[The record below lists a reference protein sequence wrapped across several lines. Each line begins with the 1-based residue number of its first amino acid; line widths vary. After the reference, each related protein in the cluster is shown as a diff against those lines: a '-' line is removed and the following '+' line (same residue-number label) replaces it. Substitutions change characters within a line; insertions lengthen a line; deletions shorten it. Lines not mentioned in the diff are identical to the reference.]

1 MVAGRASRDAR
12 WAVWVVS
19 YIDPLHPD
27 EMLLGGALVVTDDG
41 EVHEIDSQHNAVDQ
55 LMCSP
60 EMFAYADEQLRK
72 LLKDPEV
79 QRESINARVLQAGM
93 SGTYEGTPAD
103 AIERAL
109 EKQATH
115 SPGYGVGVLVPAV
128 DSFLQWALGTP
139 RGHEFDV
146 VEMKPPI
153 DSASRRGLVD
163 RGYRVKPGLEDIDI
177 WEPAES
183 KFLWDSSA
191 ALIEFLVEELTFVAG
206 AGPFTY
212 EIYP

>member
-1 MVAGRASRDAR
+1 M
-12 WAVWVVS
+12 
-19 YIDPLHPD
+19 
-27 EMLLGGALVVTDDG
+27 TDDG
-41 EVHEIDSQHNAVDQ
+41 EVHEISSQYDAVDQ
-55 LMCSP
+55 LMWRQ
-60 EMFAYADEQLRK
+60 MAAYADEQHLK
-72 LLKDPEV
+72 LLKDTET
-79 QRESINARVLQAGM
+79 RRDSSNDRVLEEGM
-93 SGTYEGTPAD
+93 SGIYEGTPAD

-115 SPGYGVGVLVPAV
+115 SPGYGVGILVPAV
-128 DSFLQWALGTP
+128 DSFLQWALATA

-153 DSASRRGLVD
+153 DSASRRDLVD
-163 RGYRVKPGLEDIDI
+163 RGYRLKPGLEDIDI

-183 KFLWDSSA
+183 KFMWASHA
-191 ALIEFLVEELTFVAG
+191 ALIDFLVEELTFVAG